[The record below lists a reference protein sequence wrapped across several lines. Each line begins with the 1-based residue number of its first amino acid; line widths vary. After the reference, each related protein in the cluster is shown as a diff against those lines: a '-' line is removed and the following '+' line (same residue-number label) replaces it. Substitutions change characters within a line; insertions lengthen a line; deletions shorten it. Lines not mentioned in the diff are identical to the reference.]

1 MTQAP
6 PHTPTAQDAQTATA
20 AALARRRA
28 QIKARNKV
36 MGLFLGGLVVLLFA
50 VSIIKTGGG

>member
-1 MTQAP
+1 MKPETP
-6 PHTPTAQDAQTATA
+6 NTPTAQNAQTATE

-36 MGLFLGGLVVLLFA
+36 MGLFLGALVVLLFA
-50 VSIIKTGGG
+50 VSIIKTGVS